1 VHVFDSE
8 SNYET
13 VTVLEQHSSTITS
26 VKFNQVHRLA
36 KNELQQEVSLIT
48 SSADKSLA
56 LHSVELDKVA
66 ACKSV
71 EALQQSDDLLSLR
84 KCEQFRNKIFSMD
97 IAEQAQYMVVGQGGS
112 LSLHKLPRL
121 ETIWEKRFGEEQIPV
136 SARSNRSAVKDQQIQ
151 LRVLID
157 EYASV
162 VVSSSTNKRV
172 TIYEA
177 STGQQLSKASHG
189 GITMAMCFST
199 NMKNLITASDQGIIF
214 IWRLPDGL
222 AKTLSKIKAD
232 AIKVRKDF
240 ERIPSV
246 V

>member
-1 VHVFDSE
+1 
-8 SNYET
+8 
-13 VTVLEQHSSTITS
+13 
-26 VKFNQVHRLA
+26 
-36 KNELQQEVSLIT
+36 
-48 SSADKSLA
+48 
-56 LHSVELDKVA
+56 
-66 ACKSV
+66 
-71 EALQQSDDLLSLR
+71 
-84 KCEQFRNKIFSMD
+84 MD
-97 IAEQAQYMVVGQGGS
+97 VAEQAQYMVVGQAGT

-121 ETIWEKRFGEEQIPV
+121 ETIWEKRFGEEQSLP
-136 SARSNRSAVKDQQIQ
+136 SARQNKSAAVKEQQIQ

-177 STGQQLSKASHG
+177 SSGQQLCKASHG

-214 IWRLPDGL
+214 IWRLPDSL

-240 ERIPSV
+240 QRIPSV
-246 V
+246 VQEVEEENLDDSLAGSPQ

>member
-1 VHVFDSE
+1 
-8 SNYET
+8 
-13 VTVLEQHSSTITS
+13 
-26 VKFNQVHRLA
+26 
-36 KNELQQEVSLIT
+36 
-48 SSADKSLA
+48 
-56 LHSVELDKVA
+56 
-66 ACKSV
+66 
-71 EALQQSDDLLSLR
+71 
-84 KCEQFRNKIFSMD
+84 M
-97 IAEQAQYMVVGQGGS
+97 
-112 LSLHKLPRL
+112 
-121 ETIWEKRFGEEQIPV
+121 
-136 SARSNRSAVKDQQIQ
+136 
-151 LRVLID
+151 
-157 EYASV
+157 